1 MITGVIF
8 YMKRLRIIFLFSIII
23 SVTAL
28 GLFNRFT
35 LQEPT
40 QNTEYLRIHIRAD
53 DNSDRAQSVKFAVRD
68 AIVEYLTPVVANC
81 PTRALAEREVENRLI
96 ELSFVA
102 DTTLKKHGFY
112 YGAAASVER
121 EFFPTRVY
129 GEYTLPAGEY
139 TALILRLGRGEGDN
153 WWCVV
158 YPPLCFT
165 GGTEIRYQ
173 SKIAEIIK
181 NWKGN

>member
-81 PTRALAEREVENRLI
+81 PTRALAEREVENHLI

-112 YGAAASVER
+112 
-121 EFFPTRVY
+121 
-129 GEYTLPAGEY
+129 
-139 TALILRLGRGEGDN
+139 
-153 WWCVV
+153 
-158 YPPLCFT
+158 
-165 GGTEIRYQ
+165 
-173 SKIAEIIK
+173 
-181 NWKGN
+181 